1 MEKISKIKLRDAMI
15 AACVG
20 VNQLARMA
28 NVNVHTIIKFLKSNS
43 KIRLSTLGKLSRAL
57 NISPEDLII
66 SEEEMLMKIIEPSV
80 ELMREIDGAEVMK
93 FIERCGRT
101 CYQSE
106 KNITEDSAEKFV
118 RNLIKRGHE
127 SVLEHFSCTF
137 KIICDRGV
145 MAELTRHRLA
155 SFSIESTRY
164 NNYDE
169 LTFIKPCFWK
179 EETNAYVNFEFD
191 MQEVEKVYLNWIE
204 EGARPEQARAFLPN
218 SLKTEIVMT
227 ANLREWRHILKLR
240 TAKSAHPQMHQVAG
254 MILAILKEKLPVIF
268 EDIGA

>member
-1 MEKISKIKLRDAMI
+1 
-15 AACVG
+15 
-20 VNQLARMA
+20 
-28 NVNVHTIIKFLKSNS
+28 
-43 KIRLSTLGKLSRAL
+43 
-57 NISPEDLII
+57 
-66 SEEEMLMKIIEPSV
+66 MKIIEPSAV
-80 ELMREIDGAEVMK
+80 LMRDFDGDEVMK

-106 KNITEDSAEKFV
+106 KNITDDSAEKFV

-155 SFSIESTRY
+155 SFSIESTRF
-164 NNYDE
+164 NAYDE
-169 LTFIKPCFWK
+169 LTFIQPCFWLNVGLRDLWL
-179 EETNAYVNFEFD
+179 ETCR
-191 MQEVEKVYLNWIE
+191 MIE
-204 EGARPEQARAFLPN
+204 ENYKIMLGRGASPQEARSILPN

-240 TAKSAHPQMHQVAG
+240 TDKAAHPQMRQVAN
-254 MILAILKEKLPVIF
+254 MILKILKEKLPIVF
-268 EDIGA
+268 EDIGNEEKQ